1 MADMQNLIILLKQ
14 LEDQLNCCTRCG
26 MCQIV
31 CPLYIQTGMESDV
44 ARGKLA
50 LLDGLL
56 DNCFDDPCG
65 TSLRLNKCLLC
76 GACQANCPSRV
87 NTLEIFLKARV
98 ILTEIMGLSFGKR
111 LLLRGMLSQPALF
124 DKLSDLGSK
133 LQKII
138 AKPANKVVGTSCGRT
153 LSPFI
158 GSRHFIPLAQV
169 PFHRQVQISN
179 TRQEN
184 NNLKVVFFVGCLID
198 KFFPEIAQAVLN
210 VCKFHK
216 VDLLIPE
223 NQACCGIPAIAAGD
237 LKTFSNLAKQ
247 NIDSFAKL
255 DFDYIITACAT
266 CTFSI
271 KKIWPMMLPANSAL
285 KKKAEEI
292 AAKTFDI
299 SDFLVHK
306 IGLPSTSGRSV
317 LKTVESVTYHD
328 PCHLKKSLGI
338 WQEPRAL
345 IKASP
350 QVKFLEMP
358 EADSCCGM
366 GGSFNLQYYNLSAK
380 IGSKKAEN
388 IGTVDCSKV
397 LTSCPACMLQ
407 LADILS
413 TAKKNI
419 KVNHVIEIY
428 NNSLNFH
435 NE

>member
-1 MADMQNLIILLKQ
+1 MADMQKLVILLKQ
-14 LEDQLNCCTRCG
+14 IEDQLNRCTRCG

-56 DNCFDDPCG
+56 DNCFDDPYG
-65 TSLRLNKCLLC
+65 TFRRLNRCLLC
-76 GACQANCPSRV
+76 GACQVNCPSRV

-111 LLLRGMLSQPALF
+111 LLLRCMLSQPALF
-124 DKLSDLGSK
+124 DKFVWWGSK

-138 AKPANKVVGTSCGRT
+138 ARPANKVTGTSCGRL

-158 GSRHFIPLAQV
+158 GSRHFIPIAQV
-169 PFHRQVQISN
+169 PFHRHSQISN
-179 TRQEN
+179 NRQKKN
-184 NNLKVVFFVGCLID
+184 DLKVVFFIGCLID
-198 KFFPEIAQAVLN
+198 KIFPKIAQAVVN
-210 VCKFHK
+210 ICKFHK
-216 VDLLIPE
+216 VDLLIPK

-237 LKTFSNLAKQ
+237 LKTFSNLVEQ
-247 NIDSFAKL
+247 NTDSFASL
-255 DFDYIITACAT
+255 DFDYIVTACAT

-285 KKKAEEI
+285 KKKAEKI

-299 SDFLVHK
+299 SEFLIHK
-306 IGLPSTSGRSV
+306 VGLPPSSAMSV
-317 LKTVESVTYHD
+317 PKAVESVTYHD

-345 IKASP
+345 IKASS
-350 QVKFLEMP
+350 QVKFLEMT

-366 GGSFNLQYYNLSAK
+366 GGSFNLQYYDLSAK

-388 IGTVDCSKV
+388 IRAADCSTV

-413 TAKKNI
+413 TPKNNI
-419 KVNHVIEIY
+419 KVRHVIEIY